1 MQMQPRN
8 AELKAL
14 ISLQNA
20 ISLKAMGCRFDRGLS
35 GGICVTLAGAGVGC
49 WWYENE
55 AYSFARY
62 AGQNPLIVASN
73 VEELVAETANF
84 AHAHFVRSQNLVM

>member
-14 ISLQNA
+14 V
-20 ISLKAMGCRFDRGLS
+20 SLKNSMILKTMGCRFDRGLS
-35 GGICVTLAGAGVGC
+35 GGICVSMAGAGVGC

-55 AYSFARY
+55 LYNFARI
-62 AGQNPLIVASN
+62 AHQKPQFVATN
-73 VEELVAETANF
+73 VEQIIEETATF